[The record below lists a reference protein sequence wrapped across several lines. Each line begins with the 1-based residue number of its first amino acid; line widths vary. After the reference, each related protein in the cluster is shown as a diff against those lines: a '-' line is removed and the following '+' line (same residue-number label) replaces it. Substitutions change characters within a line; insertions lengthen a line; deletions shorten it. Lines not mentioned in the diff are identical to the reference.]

1 MSETIRCYNKEGNL
15 ETMAEI
21 NSDNSI
27 KCFYNLSDRVFTRII
42 EQSYLEKGKKYS
54 ENNKSVIILEEDYEL
69 MEFYLDGEQIC
80 RLRKKGQTTLSDVK
94 IKSRMN
100 LVNDFI
106 YENFTIKP
114 ELVNDWLKKL

>member
-27 KCFYNLSDRVFTRII
+27 KCFYNLSDKVFTRIV
-42 EQSYLEKGKKYS
+42 ERNYLEKGKKYS
-54 ENNKSVIILEEDYEL
+54 ENNKSVIILEGEYEL
-69 MEFYLDGEQIC
+69 MEFCLDGEQIC
-80 RLRKKGQTTLSDVK
+80 RLRKKGQTTLSEVK

-100 LVNDFI
+100 LVNDSI